1 MQACHKLKNL
11 GKVKYQ
17 KKREREKRKCK
28 VKERRW
34 KKRRRKI
41 GTYAFS
47 IREYFH
53 R

>member
-1 MQACHKLKNL
+1 M
-11 GKVKYQ
+11 
-17 KKREREKRKCK
+17 EKDEEKDRN
-28 VKERRW
+28 
-34 KKRRRKI
+34 KRRRKI